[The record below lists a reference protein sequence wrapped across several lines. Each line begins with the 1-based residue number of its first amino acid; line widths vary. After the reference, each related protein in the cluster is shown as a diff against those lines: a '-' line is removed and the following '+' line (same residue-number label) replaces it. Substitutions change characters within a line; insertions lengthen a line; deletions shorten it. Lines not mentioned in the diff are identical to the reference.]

1 VAGSRQLP
9 QEPSMSSRRPDPG
22 LAGQDEQHR
31 PYEGKHRAPE
41 SKSRGL
47 EHGVAN
53 MVLDQPATAPYPLPN
68 TPGSD
73 SAEVPGDQPAGNGG
87 QSADG
92 LGAWSQA
99 SPGIGTTSSPSPCAT
114 GRARH
119 RLSVGSSDRMAH
131 ILEHDDVCG
140 WKHDASME
148 HDHGSCSTDRA
159 AARLEPSGT
168 TRAATSTSSVSRT
181 PGSPRA
187 DPWLP
192 QSGVCAK
199 GAASTSGGTATGG
212 RRTAGPRPADEDRRG
227 DDRRTRTGG
236 RRPAKQYR

>member
-1 VAGSRQLP
+1 
-9 QEPSMSSRRPDPG
+9 MSSRRPDPG
-22 LAGQDEQHR
+22 HAGQDEQHR

-73 SAEVPGDQPAGNGG
+73 SSEVPGDQPAGNGR

-114 GRARH
+114 GRARR
-119 RLSVGSSDRMAH
+119 RLSVCRSGRMAH

-159 AARLEPSGT
+159 AARLEPRGT

-181 PGSPRA
+181 PGAPCA
-187 DPWLP
+187 DPWLA
-192 QSGVCAK
+192 QSGFAPRAPHPRVA
-199 GAASTSGGTATGG
+199 G
-212 RRTAGPRPADEDRRG
+212 RRPAGDERR
-227 DDRRTRTGG
+227 DHDRRTRTGG
-236 RRPAKQYR
+236 RRPARQYR